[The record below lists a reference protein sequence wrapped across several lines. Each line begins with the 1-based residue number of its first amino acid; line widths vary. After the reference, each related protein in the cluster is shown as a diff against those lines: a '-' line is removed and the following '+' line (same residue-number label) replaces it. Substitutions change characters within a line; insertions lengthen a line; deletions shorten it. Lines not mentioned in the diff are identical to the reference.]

1 MMPAFPILAEVA
13 DKEPP
18 VWAFVACAVV
28 CILASWPLV
37 RWKKWL
43 AIVALLLAFLS
54 AAFVLEEVRSPDVGP
69 AIIAEMGYSY
79 VLIAYA
85 SALAPFVLI
94 IALLLGKKRGEPC
107 ASANVGAAPRHGTS

>member
-1 MMPAFPILAEVA
+1 MPAFPILAEVA

-18 VWAFVACAVV
+18 AWAFVACAVV

-43 AIVALLLAFLS
+43 AVVALLLAFLS

-69 AIIAEMGYSY
+69 AIVRELGYSY
-79 VLIAYA
+79 VAIAYA
-85 SALAPFVLI
+85 SAFAPFVFI
-94 IALLLGKKRGEPC
+94 VALLFRKKRGEPD
-107 ASANVGAAPRHGTS
+107 ASANVGPAARHGTS